1 MHTRRHFTMSV
12 TTASTQTTSAEPM
25 SFQQK
30 TELVNNYAL
39 ELGSA
44 FYSSDALR
52 TNLIIF
58 AQHFFRINHAV
69 FSYLVF
75 GGTIAALQSY
85 LITRDLTMRSTAA
98 FARVAS
104 MAWNSKPLQKLQK
117 KVEFEFFVLI
127 LGCGNNFC
135 LVVFWPGWI
144 LIGLVYLLW
153 MVLRCCTG

>member
-1 MHTRRHFTMSV
+1 MSV
-12 TTASTQTTSAEPM
+12 TTASTQTSAESM

-30 TELVNNYAL
+30 TELVNNYAF

-44 FYSSDALR
+44 FHSSDAVR
-52 TNLIIF
+52 SNLIIF
-58 AQHFFRINHAV
+58 AQHFFRLNHAV
-69 FSYLVF
+69 FSHLVF
-75 GGTIAALQSY
+75 GGTIAALQTY
-85 LITRDLTMRSTAA
+85 LITKELTMKSTAT

-104 MAWNSKPLQKLQK
+104 TAWNSKPVRRLQK

-153 MVLRCCTG
+153 TMLRCWAG